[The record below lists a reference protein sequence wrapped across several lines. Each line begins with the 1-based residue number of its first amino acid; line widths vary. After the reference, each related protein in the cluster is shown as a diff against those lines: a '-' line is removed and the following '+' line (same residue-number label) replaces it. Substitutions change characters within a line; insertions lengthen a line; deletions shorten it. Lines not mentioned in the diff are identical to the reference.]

1 MTEFLFDWLLDQMI
15 NATVIGQN
23 ILQNFNLP
31 SQFTCL
37 TCFTLKQV
45 LKQVFINMKRNFG
58 PCLIA
63 NCAYENVAFRL
74 ITELAYQKCLKA
86 NMLETYPYL
95 EVGKQLC
102 HQHYCKIVK

>member
-1 MTEFLFDWLLDQMI
+1 
-15 NATVIGQN
+15 
-23 ILQNFNLP
+23 
-31 SQFTCL
+31 
-37 TCFTLKQV
+37 
-45 LKQVFINMKRNFG
+45 MKRNFG

-86 NMLETYPYL
+86 NMLETYPYF

-102 HQHYCKIVK
+102 HQHYCKIVESDRHKKRKLNDQECSRKKVMHEETQPVEEGKFFGIIYK